1 MEAMAEPASDFQEW
15 LLSRSQHGTPAG
27 LAANLL
33 RAFEADNPILAPVF
47 VAHAWQEHLV
57 SEASREAR
65 ESAEAQQ
72 QVLEEAFHG
81 RLGLD
86 ADADGGL
93 ALELGRAVDRSLEA
107 CHCFLHLT
115 AQPMPDGLSWFR
127 LEIRDSAAPSSGP
140 GNGDAPLIETVKVIV
155 VDSHSQAQAIIQAI
169 HTVLEARGF
178 QARAEL
184 GLFHLQGPQL
194 VALVAILK
202 QLALRDTEASM
213 ALST

>member
-1 MEAMAEPASDFQEW
+1 MAESVSAFQQW
-15 LLSRSQHGTPAG
+15 LLRRSPDGNPAA

-33 RAFEADNPILAPVF
+33 RAFEADNPSLAPVF
-47 VAHAWQEHLV
+47 VVHAWQEHLI

-65 ESAEAQQ
+65 EAAEAQHQ
-72 QVLEEAFHG
+72 LLEAAFHG

-86 ADADGGL
+86 SDADGGL

-127 LEIRDSAAPSSGP
+127 LEIRDSAGPSCMS

-178 QARAEL
+178 QASSEQ

-202 QLALRDTEASM
+202 QLALRDTQASQ
-213 ALST
+213 ALAV